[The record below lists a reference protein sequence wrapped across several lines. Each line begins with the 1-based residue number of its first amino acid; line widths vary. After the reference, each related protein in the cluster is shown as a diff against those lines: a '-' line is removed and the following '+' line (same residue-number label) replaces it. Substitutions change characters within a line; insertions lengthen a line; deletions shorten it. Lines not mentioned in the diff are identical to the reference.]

1 MEQGQPR
8 DLLPHI
14 PIWCNQ
20 KNAATTIDSSAVST
34 GKFSSIGSLWSL
46 NTTELQERRREP
58 LSHYKPMKCGRKLTK
73 FHQFKPSKRVFS
85 KHRKNSSIS
94 AQTAVL
100 YESYTADSFPQR
112 SKILKCFYL
121 TRLTKYKTPNAANII
136 RKKVLKERSPKNAMW
151 QLVCA

>member
-58 LSHYKPMKCGRKLTK
+58 LSHYKPMKCGRKLMK

-112 SKILKCFYL
+112 SKILKYITCKSFYL
-121 TRLTKYKTPNAANII
+121 TRLTKYKTPKCSQYY
-136 RKKVLKERSPKNAMW
+136 KKESFKGKKS
-151 QLVCA
+151 